1 MSQEHT
7 TMSQPSLSYA
17 QRKYID
23 KNDVDIVADAVRNHQ
38 NVLLLG
44 PRGTGKTSLAKVAA
58 EVRLKRRF
66 VYIPCHTGA
75 TSEALIGQWIP
86 NPAGTGYAW
95 MDGILTAAVRKGYV
109 CLLDEVN
116 SLKPEIAFVIHGL
129 LDHRRELVL
138 TEKPDA
144 SGEPECIKAHE
155 DFGLIAAGNPFYE
168 GVRIMN
174 EAFQDR
180 FAVQLHM
187 GYNMELDITIF
198 KSHPVCAKLSE
209 ENVGGIA
216 AFIEK
221 VRGACRSK
229 AIVSDVSTRAFLD
242 LAENIAIHTLS
253 TAKIMFFTRFADEAE
268 QNAVRT
274 CWNDVWDSSGKLQKV
289 VGDKVAA
296 EKKTRAGRFAAP
308 SNASG
313 GMAGNSF

>member
-1 MSQEHT
+1 MSQ
-7 TMSQPSLSYA
+7 SSPNYA

-23 KNDVDIVADAVRNHQ
+23 KNDVDIVADALAAHQ

-44 PRGTGKTSLAKVAA
+44 PRGTGKTSLAKVAT
-58 EVRLKRRF
+58 EHKLKRRF

-86 NPAGTGYAW
+86 NPKGTGYAW

-138 TEKPDA
+138 TEKPDEN
-144 SGEPECIKAHE
+144 GEPEVIRAHE
-155 DFGLIAAGNPFYE
+155 NFGLVAAGNPFYE

-180 FAVQLHM
+180 FAVQLNL
-187 GYNMELDITIF
+187 GYNKDLDDAIF
-198 KSHPVCAKLSE
+198 RSHPIASKLSV
-209 ENVGGIA
+209 ENVEGIA
-216 AFIEK
+216 AFISK
-221 VRGACRSK
+221 VRDATKNK

-242 LAENIAIHTLS
+242 LAENVATHTLA
-253 TAKIMFFTRFADEAE
+253 TAKIMFITRFTDEAE

-274 CWNDVWDSSGKLQKV
+274 CWNDVWDTSGKLQKATR
-289 VGDKVAA
+289 DKAEAA
-296 EKKTRAGRFAAP
+296 KKSRAGRFAAP
-308 SNASG
+308 SGASG
-313 GMAGNSF
+313 GMAGNTF